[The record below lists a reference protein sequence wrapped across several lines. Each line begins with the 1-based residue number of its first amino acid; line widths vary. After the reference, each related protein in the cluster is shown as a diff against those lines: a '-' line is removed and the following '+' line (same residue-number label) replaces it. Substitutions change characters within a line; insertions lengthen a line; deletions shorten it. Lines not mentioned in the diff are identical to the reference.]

1 MKHFGKKVEY
11 NGYKFDSIK
20 EKDFY
25 SRFCKKFD
33 REGSEFKIIVHPS
46 YYILDKFEIAGVN
59 FRNAKYTPDFV
70 ITDQQGNL
78 KHVYDVK
85 NGFSSYVVDAA
96 AKLRFKLFEKRYGV
110 PVECVVVLKNSF
122 KVKVFGTTKMTKIH
136 IFEDFDYDWRSVL

>member
-25 SRFCKKFD
+25 SRFCEKFD

-46 YYILDKFEIAGVN
+46 YDILDKFEIDGVN

-136 IFEDFDYDWRSVL
+136 VFEDFDYDWRSVL